1 MLKQLYF
8 VPEIMARYRCRSEDT
23 ARRYMRQMGAKGR
36 PLFVTE
42 DMIDRWELERRKPCW
57 TGTARPIPEGL
68 KIPRR
73 K

>member
-8 VPEIMARYRCRSEDT
+8 VKDIMARYRCRSEDT
-23 ARRYMRQMGAKGR
+23 ARRYMRQMGATGS

-42 DMIDRWELERRKPCW
+42 DMIDQWELTKRKPCW
-57 TGTARPIPEGL
+57 TGKAIPVPTGM